1 MSKLIAA
8 AALTAGALGAIGG
21 TAEAATAGT
30 ASATGVTKG
39 FATTYSSP
47 SNQTGVVHHLQANT
61 EVTTMCFREGQVLN
75 GNPLWFIINVEGQ
88 SGYIHRDLIAV
99 PEGSVG
105 HC

>member
-21 TAEAATAGT
+21 TAEAAT

-47 SNQTGVVHHLQANT
+47 SNQTGVVHHLQPNT

-75 GNPLWFIINVEGQ
+75 GNPLWFIINVDGQ

>member
-1 MSKLIAA
+1 MSKLVAA
-8 AALTAGALGAIGG
+8 AALTAGAFGAFGG
-21 TAEAATAGT
+21 TAEAAEPP
-30 ASATGVTKG
+30 SAIGVTKG

-47 SNQTGVVHHLQANT
+47 SNQTGAVHHLPANT
-61 EVTTMCFREGQVLN
+61 PVTTMCFREGQVLN
-75 GNPLWFIINVEGQ
+75 GNPLWFIVNVNGE

>member
-8 AALTAGALGAIGG
+8 AALTAGAFAAVGG
-21 TAEAATAGT
+21 TAEAAGAQ
-30 ASATGVTKG
+30 SAPGVTKG

-47 SNQTGVVHHLQANT
+47 SNETGTVHHLPANT
-61 EVTTMCFREGQVLN
+61 PVTVMCFREGQVLN
-75 GNPLWFIINVEGQ
+75 GNPLWFIVNVDGD
-88 SGYIHRDLIAV
+88 SGYLHRDLLAV